1 MRNTK
6 FFIENYPRPQFV
18 NEKWQLLNG
27 TWDFSF
33 DDKQEGEK
41 KKWFDK
47 FPSQTNILVPY
58 SYQTKKSGIGDT
70 SRHDYIW
77 YHKKVAVNKEL
88 LGDRLI
94 LNFEG
99 VDYVCKVWVNGK
111 FVGQHEGGYTRFSF
125 DITDF
130 VKNNSFDLAVEAID
144 HKDATQPR
152 GKQTWLE
159 QPFGCWYHETNGIWK
174 SVWLEKVSKIHLDSV
189 KITPI
194 FDSYKTE
201 FEIKLNEFEEGYS
214 LDIEMTYLDK
224 LINSV
229 SIQLQRKI
237 TNISLDMNNDF
248 DGFRIHYWSVD
259 HPNLYDVKYTLKKNG
274 KVVQTIG
281 SYFGFRQLRAFNN
294 CLLLN
299 NNPAYLKMVLYQGY
313 TKDGGLTSTPEEMLK
328 DLEMIKALG
337 LNGVRMH
344 QKLEDELFYYYAD
357 IMGLFVWCEMPSAYE
372 FKDDTIENLVYQWN
386 QAVRQYYNHPSIVAW
401 VPINESW
408 GVPRILLDDTNKHLA
423 ETLYHLT
430 KSYDNYRPVISNDG
444 WEHTTS
450 DIVTFH
456 NYSQSD
462 EELYHFYGD
471 LQKVLEGKYFVDYS
485 QTRLP
490 FAKGYKYNGQPVII
504 SEFAGIGYQNGNN
517 QGWGYGEKVSSNQK
531 YVERLAGLVKSIRKI
546 DGICGFCITQLTDVE
561 IEING
566 LADEQRKLKASLED
580 LKRAINS

>member
-27 TWDFSF
+27 MWDFSF

-77 YHKKVAVNKEL
+77 YHKKVVVNKEL

-99 VDYVCKVWVNGK
+99 VDYICKVWVNGK

-144 HKDATQPR
+144 YKDATQPR

-386 QAVRQYYNHPSIVAW
+386 QAVRQYYNHPSIIAW

-517 QGWGYGEKVSSNQK
+517 QGWGYGEKVSSNQE